1 MLYYNRSKEQNKRK
15 PMKKNKTNINDQ
27 MFRDLCIFRDRMEI
41 AIAALFRIT
50 HSNCL
55 RSKKIAREA
64 LKEAEQIKL

>member
-1 MLYYNRSKEQNKRK
+1 
-15 PMKKNKTNINDQ
+15 MKKNKTNTNDQ
-27 MFRDLCIFRDRMEI
+27 MFRDLCVFRDRMEI
-41 AIAALFRIT
+41 AIAALFRIA